1 MMRGMGG
8 GREKGVWG
16 VVRGGKR
23 GGGELII
30 RSMRASYCVA
40 SGVELVCLGGER
52 RLLFL
57 LRRTLMGTRPYEE

>member
-40 SGVELVCLGGER
+40 SGVELVCWGEKEDCFFCCAER
-52 RLLFL
+52 
-57 LRRTLMGTRPYEE
+57 